1 MHLLITTQYQPP
13 QEKEKVMVVTET
25 EKTYHSPMETTSFLR
40 ATTAAATNSKTLRL
54 TLPTNDINNTPK

>member
-25 EKTYHSPMETTSFLR
+25 EKTYHSLMETMHPRLH
-40 ATTAAATNSKTLRL
+40 ATTLRL
-54 TLPTNDINNTPK
+54 TLLTNDNDIINTLK